1 MNDINTTTTFTF
13 DTDLA
18 LEHLRRD
25 KLLARLIDQIG
36 PFRMEVNSTQNL
48 FVALARSIVYQQL
61 HGKAAASIF
70 ARVSALFT
78 AHDAQSMAEQLLRL
92 SDEALRAA
100 GLSRNKLLALRD
112 LAQKTVSGELLSLE
126 QIHAMENEAIIASL
140 TQVRGIGRW
149 TVEMLLMFRLGRPD
163 VLPLDDFGIRKGFAY
178 AFKKKQPV
186 LRADLEKRGARWQ
199 PYRTVASWYLW
210 RAAELPKK

>member
-1 MNDINTTTTFTF
+1 MLNDPSTTTFPF
-13 DTDLA
+13 NTDLA
-18 LEHLRRD
+18 IEHLRRD
-25 KLLARLIDQIG
+25 KPLARLIDQIG
-36 PFRMEVNSTQNL
+36 PFRMQLNSTHNL
-48 FVALARSIVYQQL
+48 FLALARAIVYQQL

-70 ARVSALFT
+70 ARVSALLT
-78 AHDAQSMAEQLLRL
+78 ANDAQSMAAQLLRF
-92 SDEALRAA
+92 SDEELRAV

-112 LAQKTVSGELLSLE
+112 LAQRTVSGELLTLE
-126 QIHAMENEAIIASL
+126 QIHVMENEAIIASL

-178 AFKKKQPV
+178 AFKKQPPI
-186 LRADLEKRGARWQ
+186 LRAELEKRGLRWR

-210 RAAELPKK
+210 RAAELPQG